1 MATQPENGPDCRA
14 DPASDSI
21 FILGCSEISFDG
33 YGAIRLES
41 VTPRAPQRE
50 AVSKIS
56 QRRKDHAGSDFPEEG
71 FIVPEHH
78 HPSEQICFI
87 LTGRL
92 RFTLEGREV
101 IRASNQL
108 ISIPSQV
115 PHTVEAIED
124 TLAYDIFSPIRE
136 DWIKGEDAY
145 LRR

>member
-1 MATQPENGPDCRA
+1 MVMEQFDWSQLPQEHLNEKFSRKFLSGEKITLAQ
-14 DPASDSI
+14 I
-21 FILGCSEISFDG
+21 FLKKGC
-33 YGAIRLES
+33 
-41 VTPRAPQRE
+41 
-50 AVSKIS
+50 
-56 QRRKDHAGSDFPEEG
+56 
-71 FIVPEHH
+71 IVPEHH

-101 IRASNQL
+101 IRTSNQL